1 MGTMLTELHVSVLF
15 PLSAFGLTIRALNP
29 KHGARAHS
37 QGVRDE
43 IVAGSILV
51 DERGRER
58 TNLGERINA
67 IFDLPARTIYL
78 ARMEKGVV
86 YHELGRAVQYM
97 LGYNGTPG
105 KMRVSESFLTAYER
119 GEAVSPYAQRS
130 PTSAFAQAFAT
141 YFGACR
147 DTFGGDVTDR
157 RHGWAVLEEFA
168 PKTGLHL
175 HETAIMLDGAYHI
188 AMKQHLVTEKKLRPT
203 LGIQ

>member
-1 MGTMLTELHVSVLF
+1 MLAELHISVLF
-15 PLSAFGLTIRALNP
+15 PLSEFGITIRALNP
-29 KHGARAHS
+29 KLGARAHS

-43 IVAGSILV
+43 IAAGSIMV
-51 DERGRER
+51 DEHGRER
-58 TNLGERINA
+58 THLGERINA
-67 IFDLPARTIYL
+67 LFDLPARTIYL

-105 KMRVSESFLTAYER
+105 KMLVSESFLTAFER
-119 GEAVSPYAQRS
+119 GEAVSSYAQRS
-130 PTSAFAQAFAT
+130 PTSAYAQAFAT

-147 DTFGGDVTDR
+147 NTFGGDVTDR

-168 PKTGLHL
+168 PKTGMHL

-188 AMKQHLVTEKKLRPT
+188 AMKQQLAAKTT
-203 LGIQ
+203 LQPSLEIQ